1 MRERLV
7 QTKVLHA
14 ILSADFPSFDLKGSQ
29 VLGDECVSP
38 KWYRALLLEVL
49 LDAAHCLDL
58 LSCE

>member
-14 ILSADFPSFDLKGSQ
+14 ILSANFPSFDLKGSQ

-38 KWYRALLLEVL
+38 K
-49 LDAAHCLDL
+49 
-58 LSCE
+58 